1 MCNHCR
7 TASLACL
14 WVLVLPW
21 LVAAQEAR
29 PEKWEYSELRHYDLV
44 VDMVGPDAKKQIL
57 WISAEGL
64 VRGFGWEAMAEQLKM
79 PALKKDALKDVKK
92 YDVDAIQRLRILNHL
107 GGQGWEIISYA
118 RNEKDG
124 STLWLFK
131 RRVGK

>member
-1 MCNHCR
+1 
-7 TASLACL
+7 
-14 WVLVLPW
+14 
-21 LVAAQEAR
+21 
-29 PEKWEYSELRHYDLV
+29 
-44 VDMVGPDAKKQIL
+44 MVGPDAKKQIL